1 MSGARMRI
9 WRATRRTD
17 PPGVG
22 YNLAINQAIGRGMS
36 GGHMMR
42 TVQGDVLV
50 IGGGATGAGVL
61 LDLSL
66 RGLRAILAEQSD
78 LATGTSGRYHGLLHS
93 GGRYVV
99 RDAASAQECI
109 EENVI
114 VRRMVPHA
122 IENTSGLFVAMPGDD
137 PAYVDP
143 WIKGCHAVGIPV
155 EKVPVSEALREHPAL
170 NPALREAYRVPDA
183 SCDSFDLLHA
193 LVSGAQAH
201 GGQTLTYHRV
211 IAIEVQGGQVQGALL
226 EDRRSGELVRVLA
239 PVIVNAAGPWAAE
252 VGRLA
257 GVHIPLRLSRGIMIA
272 MNVRL
277 ANTILNRLDAP
288 GDGDILVPVGTVC
301 VIGTTSVTVA
311 RPTDLDIP
319 PGEVTQMLDAGE
331 VLIPG
336 FRRARALRAWAGV
349 RPLFDAPAESRDSAH
364 HDEHHQIEDEE
375 GRWITRTFSVLDHT
389 QDGARGLFSV
399 VGGKLTTFR
408 LMAEKTVDQI
418 CAHLGISAACTTA
431 SVELP
436 APVAGVHDGARR
448 YHRLPNRYA
457 ELEAAET
464 HTGLICECE
473 IVLRPQIEAAIAA
486 GGAGVSLDDLR
497 RDLRLGM
504 GPCQGGFC
512 AFRAAGIL
520 QEVRQLAPAEAVKAL
535 RAFVEER
542 FRGNRPLLWGHQ
554 LRQALLD
561 ESIYRRNLG
570 LAVEPQTAPQE
581 EASRG

>member
-1 MSGARMRI
+1 
-9 WRATRRTD
+9 
-17 PPGVG
+17 
-22 YNLAINQAIGRGMS
+22 
-36 GGHMMR
+36 MR
-42 TVQGDVLV
+42 TLQADVLV

-66 RGLRAILAEQSD
+66 RGLRAILVEQSD

-114 VRRMVPHA
+114 VRHMVPHA

-137 PAYVDP
+137 PAYVEP

-155 EKVPVSEALREHPAL
+155 EKIPVAEALREHPAL

-193 LVSGAQAH
+193 LVEGAEAH
-201 GGQTLTYHRV
+201 GGQALTYHRV
-211 IAIEVQGGQVQGALL
+211 SAIEVAGGQVKGALL
-226 EDRRSGELVRVLA
+226 EDRRRGESVRVHA
-239 PVIVNAAGPWAAE
+239 PVIVNAAGPWADE
-252 VGRLA
+252 VGRMA
-257 GVHIPLRLSRGIMIA
+257 GVHIPLRLSKGIMVA
-272 MNVRL
+272 MNVRWV
-277 ANTILNRLDAP
+277 NTILNRLDAP

-301 VIGTTSVTVA
+301 VIGTTSVTVP
-311 RPTDLDIP
+311 RPTDLDISP
-319 PGEVTQMLDAGE
+319 DEVTQMLDAGE

-336 FRRARALRAWAGV
+336 FRRARALRAWAGI
-349 RPLFDAPAESRDSAH
+349 RPLFDAPAISHDPGV
-364 HDEHHQIEDEE
+364 HDEHHQVQDEE
-375 GRWITRTFSVLDHT
+375 GRWITRTFSVLNHEK
-389 QDGARGLFSV
+389 DGARGLFSI

-408 LMAEKTVDQI
+408 LMAEKTVDQV
-418 CAHLGISAACTTA
+418 CAHLGVSAPCTTA

-436 APVAGVHDGARR
+436 APEAGPYGGGRR
-448 YHRLPNRYA
+448 HRGYHALPNRLA
-457 ELEAAET
+457 ALEDAPT

-473 IVLRPQIEAAIAA
+473 IVTRPELEAAIEA

-512 AFRAAGIL
+512 AYRAAGIL
-520 QEVRQLAPAEAVKAL
+520 QEVQKLPAEDAIRAL
-535 RAFVEER
+535 SRFVEER

-561 ESIYRRNLG
+561 ESIFRRQLG
-570 LAVEPQTAPQE
+570 LTPPAEAASSSQEQPQE
-581 EASRG
+581 TSRG

>member
-1 MSGARMRI
+1 
-9 WRATRRTD
+9 
-17 PPGVG
+17 
-22 YNLAINQAIGRGMS
+22 
-36 GGHMMR
+36 MR

-66 RGLRAILAEQSD
+66 RGLRAVLAEQSD

-109 EENVI
+109 EENII
-114 VRRMVPHA
+114 VRRMAPHA
-122 IENTSGLFVAMPGDD
+122 IENTSGLFVALPGDD

-143 WIKGCHAVGIPV
+143 WLKGCHAVGIPV
-155 EKVPVSEALREHPAL
+155 EKVPVAEALREHPAL

-193 LVSGAQAH
+193 LVAGAEAHAGQA
-201 GGQTLTYHRV
+201 LTYHRV
-211 IAIEVQGGQVQGALL
+211 TAIVVEGGQVKGALL
-226 EDRRSGELVRVLA
+226 EDRRSGETVRVHA

-257 GVHIPLRLSRGIMIA
+257 GLHIPLRLSKGIMIA
-272 MNVRL
+272 MNVRW

-301 VIGTTSVTVA
+301 VIGTTSITVS

-319 PGEVTQMLDAGE
+319 PGDVTQMLDAGE

-349 RPLFDAPAESRDSAH
+349 RPLFDAPAESH
-364 HDEHHQIEDEE
+364 GPTQHDEHHQVQDEE
-375 GRWITRTFSVLDHT
+375 GRWITRTFSVLDHS
-389 QDGARGLFSV
+389 QEGARGLFSI

-418 CAHLGISAACTTA
+418 CAHLGVAAACTTA
-431 SVELP
+431 GVELP
-436 APVAGVHDGARR
+436 APNAHRQDGARR
-448 YHRLPNRYA
+448 YHALPNRYA
-457 ELEAAET
+457 ALEAAET

-473 IVLRPQIEAAIAA
+473 IVTRPQLEAAIEA
-486 GGAGVSLDDLR
+486 GGEGISLDDLR

-512 AFRAAGIL
+512 AYRAAGIL
-520 QEVRQLAPAEAVKAL
+520 QEVRQLPAEEAVKAM
-535 RAFVEER
+535 RDFVEER
-542 FRGNRPLLWGHQ
+542 FRGDRPLLWGHQ

-570 LAVEPQTAPQE
+570 LAPEPQAAPRE
-581 EASRG
+581 EAAHD